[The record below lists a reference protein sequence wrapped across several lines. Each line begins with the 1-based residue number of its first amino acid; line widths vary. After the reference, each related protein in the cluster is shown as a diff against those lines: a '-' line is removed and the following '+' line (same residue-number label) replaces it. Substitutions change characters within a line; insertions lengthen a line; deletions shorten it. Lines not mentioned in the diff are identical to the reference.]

1 MLPLMLWLATIV
13 VALAV
18 GFTRF
23 SHTDP
28 DVVDEGTRGFT
39 IALTVVVDVALGA
52 YAFVVA
58 YIRRSIVMRMLNRKV
73 ESDVATSQAKLQEK
87 LEAPP
92 EARPGVVTRARA
104 YVGDRFNRFFGRKPP
119 VKASA
124 SLLGRSEGLPLLAL
138 NVKR

>member
-1 MLPLMLWLATIV
+1 MPLV

-39 IALTVVVDVALGA
+39 ITLTVVVDVALGA

-58 YIRRSIVMRMLNRKV
+58 YIRRSIVM
-73 ESDVATSQAKLQEK
+73 ATVDKKQERETAASQAQRQAVLS
-87 LEAPP
+87 AAP